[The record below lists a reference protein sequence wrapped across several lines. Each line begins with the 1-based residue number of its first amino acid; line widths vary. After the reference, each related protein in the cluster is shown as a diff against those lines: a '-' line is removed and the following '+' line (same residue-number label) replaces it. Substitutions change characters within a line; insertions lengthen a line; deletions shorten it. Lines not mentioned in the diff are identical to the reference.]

1 MTIDYKNSKV
11 YKIWS
16 PNGDKIY
23 VGSTTKI
30 MLCQRMTAHRYN
42 YRLWKETGKADTTS
56 YILFDEYGLENC
68 FIELLEAKE
77 CNSKDELHKLEGKFI
92 RELNC
97 VNKIVAGRTKQEYFE
112 DNKEHLIE
120 WGNNWRKDNKEYITD
135 YSNKY
140 RSDNKET
147 IKTKKSIPY
156 TCTCGST
163 FRKDEKARHERSIK
177 HKSFLE
183 NSIEQ

>member
-30 MLCQRMTAHRYN
+30 MLCQRMTVHRYK
-42 YRLWKETGKADTTS
+42 YRLWKETGKVDTTS
-56 YILFDEYGLENC
+56 YILFDEYGLKNC

-77 CNSKDELHKLEGKFI
+77 CSSKDELHKLEGKYI

-97 VNKIVAGRTKQEYFE
+97 VNKVVPGRTKKEYRE
-112 DNKEHLIE
+112 DNKEHIIE
-120 WGNNWRKDNKEYITD
+120 QGKIWRKDNKEFITN

-140 RSDNKET
+140 RSDNKDT
-147 IKTKKSIPY
+147 IKTKKSVPF
-156 TCTCGST
+156 TCTCGLT
-163 FRKDEKARHERSIK
+163 FRKDDKARHERSIK
-177 HKSFLE
+177 HKLFLE
-183 NSIEQ
+183 KPITQ